1 MSNRI
6 RSAIVSM
13 TEMVSLMFL
22 PYRTGIFENVEPQ
35 YPRQRAMSV
44 RAPGACLAV
53 CVVDRKFSPYADPQ
67 KQLTD
72 PGVMI

>member
-1 MSNRI
+1 MSNGI

-13 TEMVSLMFL
+13 IEIVSVMF
-22 PYRTGIFENVEPQ
+22 PPFRTGIPENIEPHH
-35 YPRQRAMSV
+35 PRQRAMSV
-44 RAPGACLAV
+44 RAPGACLVV